1 MFIFPLIFLSSFIIA
16 IREIIKGNRQ
26 DFMLFLIFG
35 MSIYTTAMSV
45 SFLYGLKDILHVF
58 QFFKE
63 VLVLT
68 LLAINIYT
76 LKARP
81 KFFLIDYLI
90 FGYLAYTT
98 LFALLPIGEQSLFE
112 RLLSLKSMSFYIVVY
127 FTGRLLDIR
136 KVYVSKYFNYI
147 ALLTI
152 AAGAVTFFE
161 VLFNTNLQSVSG
173 YSDYIY
179 YFFNFEP
186 NGSFGLTSTF
196 ESEGGYKR
204 FGSFFDNP
212 LEHAAATL
220 LALSVLIAL
229 YTSDNNKF
237 KPNTIGLLALG
248 ASLLSI
254 TFAFSRAPLISYFFI
269 IYIYA
274 LITKKT
280 YITKTIHYGILA
292 GACYII
298 YIISSWGNK
307 VDGIME
313 VIINTIDFSNP
324 SSVGHLMAW
333 VEGVTSIIQH
343 PFGIGLGT
351 SGRVGGSL
359 GETVGGENQFLIIGV
374 QVGLIGLVLYLAIY
388 ITFIKQ
394 GLKWFNILK
403 GKERK
408 ICLAVLL
415 IKVGFLIPMFTSE
428 VESSSYISYM
438 NWFLSGLFIA
448 TIMQHQSKPVSTLTL
463 AHDH

>member
-1 MFIFPLIFLSSFIIA
+1 
-16 IREIIKGNRQ
+16 
-26 DFMLFLIFG
+26 MLFLIFG

-45 SFLYGLKDILHVF
+45 SFLYGLKDVIHVF

-63 VLVLT
+63 ALVLS
-68 LLAINIYT
+68 LLGISIYT

-81 KFFLIDYLI
+81 KFGLIDYLI
-90 FGYLAYTT
+90 FGYLAYTM
-98 LFALLPIGEQSLFE
+98 LYAILPIGEQSFFE
-112 RLLSLKSMSFYIVVY
+112 RLIALKSMAFYIVVY
-127 FTGRLLDIR
+127 FTGRLFDIR
-136 KVYVSKYFNYI
+136 KIYVNKYFNYI

-152 AAGAVTFFE
+152 AAGAITFFE
-161 VLFNTNLQSVSG
+161 RLFNLNLQSISG
-173 YSDYIY
+173 YADYVY

-186 NGSFGLTSTF
+186 SGNYGLSWTF

-220 LALSVLIAL
+220 LALSVIIAL
-229 YTSDNNKF
+229 YTRDDNKF
-237 KPNTIGLLALG
+237 KPNTTGLLALG

-254 TFAFSRAPLISYFFI
+254 TFAFSRAPFISYFFV

-280 YITKTIHYGILA
+280 FITKTIHYTILA
-292 GACYII
+292 GVCYVA
-298 YIISSWGNK
+298 YIISTWGNK

-324 SSVGHLMAW
+324 SSIGHLVAW
-333 VEGVTSIIQH
+333 VDGINAMIQH
-343 PFGIGLGT
+343 PFGLGLGA
-351 SGRVGGSL
+351 SGRVAGTL
-359 GETVGGENQFLIIGV
+359 GETVGGENQFIIIGV
-374 QVGLIGLVLYLAIY
+374 QGGIIALTLYLAIY

-394 GLKWFNILK
+394 GLKWLNLLK

-415 IKVGFLIPMFTSE
+415 MKIGFLIPMFTSE

-448 TIMQHQSKPVSTLTL
+448 TIMQHTAPETTL

>member
-63 VLVLT
+63 TLVLT
-68 LLAINIYT
+68 LLAVNIYT
-76 LKARP
+76 LKTKP
-81 KFFLIDYLI
+81 QFFLIDYLI
-90 FGYLAYTT
+90 FGYLGYTI
-98 LFALLPIGEQSLFE
+98 LYAILPIGEQSFFE
-112 RLLSLKSMSFYIVVY
+112 RLLALKSMSFYIVVY
-127 FTGRLLDIR
+127 CAGRLLDIR
-136 KVYVSKYFNYI
+136 KIYVSKYFNYI

-152 AAGAVTFFE
+152 AAGVVTFFE
-161 VLFNTNLQSVSG
+161 VLFNTNLQSISG
-173 YSDYIY
+173 YADYVY

-186 NGSFGLTSTF
+186 SGNFGLSWTF

-220 LALSVLIAL
+220 LALSVIIAL
-229 YTSDNNKF
+229 FTKDNNKF
-237 KPNTIGLLALG
+237 KPNVTGMLALG

-254 TFAFSRAPLISYFFI
+254 TFAFSRAPFISYFFI

-280 YITKTIHYGILA
+280 YITKTIHYGVLA
-292 GACYII
+292 GMCYVL
-298 YIISSWGNK
+298 YIISTWGNK
-307 VDGIME
+307 IDGIME

-324 SSVGHLMAW
+324 SSVGHLVAW
-333 VEGVTSIIQH
+333 VDGITAMIQH
-343 PFGIGLGT
+343 PFGLGLGA
-351 SGRVGGSL
+351 SGRVAGTL
-359 GETVGGENQFLIIGV
+359 GETVGGENQFIIIGV
-374 QVGLIGLVLYLAIY
+374 QAGIIGLVLYLAIY

-394 GLKWFNILK
+394 GLKWLNILK

-415 IKVGFLIPMFTSE
+415 MKIGFLIPMFTSE

-448 TIMQHQSKPVSTLTL
+448 TIMQHQSKPVPTLTM

>member
-1 MFIFPLIFLSSFIIA
+1 MFIFPIIFLSSFIIA
-16 IREIIKGNRQ
+16 VKEIIKGNKQ
-26 DFMLFLIFG
+26 EFMLFLIFG

-63 VLVLT
+63 ILVLT

-76 LKARP
+76 LKVKP
-81 KFFLIDYLI
+81 KFFFIDYLV

-98 LFALLPIGEQSLFE
+98 LFALLPVGEQSLFQ
-112 RLLSLKSMSFYIVVY
+112 RLLALKSMSFYIVVY

-136 KVYVSKYFNYI
+136 KIYVSKYFNYV

-152 AAGAVTFFE
+152 AAGVVCFFE
-161 VLFNTNLQSVSG
+161 VLYNTNLQSISG
-173 YSDYIY
+173 YADYVY

-186 NGSFGLTSTF
+186 SGSYGLSSTF

-212 LEHAAATL
+212 LEHAGATL
-220 LALSVLIAL
+220 LALSVIIAL
-229 YTSDNNKF
+229 YTRDDNKF
-237 KPNTIGLLALG
+237 KPNVTGLLALG

-254 TFAFSRAPLISYFFI
+254 TFAFSRAPFISYFFI

-274 LITKKT
+274 LITRKT
-280 YITKTIHYGILA
+280 YITKTIHYSILA

-298 YIISSWGNK
+298 YFISTWGNK

-313 VIINTIDFSNP
+313 VIVNTIDFSNP

-333 VEGVTSIIQH
+333 VEGITAMIQH
-343 PFGIGLGT
+343 PFGLGLGT
-351 SGRVGGSL
+351 SGRVAGSL
-359 GETVGGENQFLIIGV
+359 GDTVGGENQFIIIGV
-374 QVGLIGLVLYLAIY
+374 QAGVIGLVLYLAIY
-388 ITFIKQ
+388 ITFIRQ
-394 GLKWFNILK
+394 GIKWFRLLK

-415 IKVGFLIPMFTSE
+415 MKVGFLIPMFTSE

-448 TIMQHQSKPVSTLTL
+448 TIMQHQSNPVPNLTL

>member
-1 MFIFPLIFLSSFIIA
+1 
-16 IREIIKGNRQ
+16 
-26 DFMLFLIFG
+26 MLFLIFG

-63 VLVLT
+63 TLVLT
-68 LLAINIYT
+68 LLAVNIYT
-76 LKARP
+76 LKTKP

-90 FGYLAYTT
+90 FGYLAYSI
-98 LFALLPIGEQSLFE
+98 LFALLPIGEQSFFE
-112 RLLSLKSMSFYIVVY
+112 RLLALKSMSFYIVVY
-127 FTGRLLDIR
+127 FAGRLLDIR
-136 KVYVSKYFNYI
+136 KIYVSKYFNYI

-152 AAGAVTFFE
+152 AAGIVTFFE
-161 VLFNTNLQSVSG
+161 VLYNTNLQSISG
-173 YSDYIY
+173 YADYVY

-186 NGSFGLTSTF
+186 SGSFGLSWTF

-220 LALSVLIAL
+220 LALSVIIAL
-229 YTSDNNKF
+229 FTRDNNKF
-237 KPNTIGLLALG
+237 KPNAIGLLALG
-248 ASLLSI
+248 ASLVSI
-254 TFAFSRAPLISYFFI
+254 TFAFSRAPFISYFFI

-280 YITKTIHYGILA
+280 YITKIIHYSILA

-298 YIISSWGNK
+298 YIISTWGNK
-307 VDGIME
+307 IDGIME
-313 VIINTIDFSNP
+313 VIVNTIDFSNP
-324 SSVGHLMAW
+324 SSVGHLIAW
-333 VEGVTSIIQH
+333 VDGINAMIQH
-343 PFGIGLGT
+343 PFGLGLGT
-351 SGRVGGSL
+351 SGRVAGSL
-359 GETVGGENQFLIIGV
+359 GETIGGENQFIIIGV
-374 QVGLIGLVLYLAIY
+374 QAGIIGLVLYLAIY

-394 GLKWFNILK
+394 GLKWLNILK

-415 IKVGFLIPMFTSE
+415 MKVGLLIPMFTSE

-448 TIMQHQSKPVSTLTL
+448 TIMQHQSKPVPTLTL